1 MKRKFLFFWIA
12 LVILVSGVMY
22 GFNYKKTDK
31 LNTCK
36 AVTAVSMD
44 IKNCPKKGQTDCPQL
59 HNCPLK
65 STVDCPLTGGT
76 PSCCVKK

>member
-22 GFNYKKTDK
+22 GFNYKKSDK

-36 AVTAVSMD
+36 AGTAVLRD
-44 IKNCPKKGQTDCPQL
+44 IKNCPKKGQTL
-59 HNCPLK
+59 NAK
-65 STVDCPLTGGT
+65 VDCPLTAGA
-76 PSCCVKK
+76 PSCSVKK